1 MKSDKYIPGPADEG
15 IAASQATEAD
25 VAHVED
31 ATFQEGVNVPAAS
44 RVTTYLHLKKHFG
57 QQQILL
63 DAFLKVFRNFSFIS
77 LHS

>member
-57 QQQILL
+57 
-63 DAFLKVFRNFSFIS
+63 
-77 LHS
+77 